1 MALVPAGLPCWPTLR
16 RTGDFINGFHA
27 EPERV
32 APGIDAPL
40 TRSVRLSDTRGMSQI
55 QCLVI
60 GVDNHVGA
68 YLARLLD
75 ARGVGKGG
83 GLGGVGDH
91 ALLSR
96 LGIADAVAG
105 IEAFDAATVAADARL
120 VFAIDDGSA
129 ERADLLA
136 AVIDR
141 IGAAVRPPRLLHVAD
156 VADLTQPGVRDGLRR
171 VQALRGV
178 DAATILLAAHDSRLG
193 RPDTVM
199 AQVIAAAA
207 RTDAAPASFAETGP
221 RDWGWTPEYVDAV
234 QRMASRDRLTDMVVA
249 SGHPLTVAEIAE
261 HALVYFRK
269 PASGVTVSGNGS
281 ATAPIDTTS
290 LLAATGWRATT
301 VGGDLVRALCEGASD
316 RA

>member
-1 MALVPAGLPCWPTLR
+1 
-16 RTGDFINGFHA
+16 
-27 EPERV
+27 
-32 APGIDAPL
+32 
-40 TRSVRLSDTRGMSQI
+40 MSQV

-75 ARGVGKGG
+75 ARGVGTGG
-83 GLGGVGDH
+83 TLGGVGDF

-96 LGIADAVAG
+96 LGIAEAAVGIDALDTAAVA
-105 IEAFDAATVAADARL
+105 ANARL
-120 VFAIDDGSA
+120 VIAINDGGG

-136 AVIDR
+136 EVIGR
-141 IGAAVRPPRLLHVAD
+141 IGATARPPRLLHVAD
-156 VADLTQPGVRDGLRR
+156 VADLAQPGVRDSLRR

-178 DAATILLAAHDSRLG
+178 DAATMLLAAHDSRLG
-193 RPDTVM
+193 GPDTIM

-207 RTDAAPASFAETGP
+207 RTDTPPARFAETGP

-234 QRMASRDRLTDMVVA
+234 QRMASRDRLIDMVVA
-249 SGHPLTVAEIAE
+249 SGHSLTIAEITQ
-261 HALVYFRK
+261 HALGYFRK
-269 PASGVTVSGNGS
+269 AAEGITVIGSGTD
-281 ATAPIDTTS
+281 TAPIDTAP

-301 VGGDLVRALCEGASD
+301 FGRDLVRALCEGAGD